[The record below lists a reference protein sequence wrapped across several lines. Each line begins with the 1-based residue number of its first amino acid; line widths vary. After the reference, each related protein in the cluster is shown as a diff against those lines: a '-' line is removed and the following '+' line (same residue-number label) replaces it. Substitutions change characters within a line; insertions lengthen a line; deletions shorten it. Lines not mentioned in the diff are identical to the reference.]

1 MIEIIFIIILFIF
14 VLSGIF
20 TFLIQKKRIQLQHQQ
35 IASAK
40 KIIEA
45 EETEKAKIG
54 RDLHDL
60 TGQMFTGLSGHIEN
74 TEFPDPQSKHTTLKI
89 VKEIRETVRE
99 LSHRMNISW
108 LERFTLEK
116 TIRGLCEDMK
126 KMTHL
131 NLEYNAPDEFPLMP
145 METKIH
151 IFRIVQELLS
161 NAVKYAADAKIILE
175 ISFVDSTFTLEYS
188 DDGPGFI
195 KDKDFRNGVGLSNLS
210 ERIKLVNGKMET
222 DTNPGFGT
230 YYLIKIPLP
239 KDKIAD

>member
-1 MIEIIFIIILFIF
+1 
-14 VLSGIF
+14 
-20 TFLIQKKRIQLQHQQ
+20 
-35 IASAK
+35 
-40 KIIEA
+40 
-45 EETEKAKIG
+45 
-54 RDLHDL
+54 
-60 TGQMFTGLSGHIEN
+60 
-74 TEFPDPQSKHTTLKI
+74 
-89 VKEIRETVRE
+89 
-99 LSHRMNISW
+99 MNISW